1 MYLEQILQE
10 LKAAK
15 DNLLKE
21 LDRHDAIG
29 SVNGLEKYAK
39 LHAYYYGTKNEP
51 GRNLAEVYGIS
62 DVKKLVAEI
71 RKDIENDDFTR
82 LNYLDYF
89 YIPSFN
95 WFRSDSTTNYVTFK
109 NVRVDLVFFNH
120 YYRTGDKNYDTV
132 HQGNQKSV
140 GFQVHDASLIQGAW
154 AEWKD
159 SATINR
165 TIASLEATLGLT
177 LKQVRILYVI
187 SGISTVLETYKV
199 LLPDEREISHPIM
212 TSSESSRSSMWP
224 MALYSIC
231 PQYRFKQ
238 NDYWLFNQVYGDSNR
253 AAYMGKDGVIK
264 KELKTVVKGIPFI
277 IMI

>member
-21 LDRHDAIG
+21 LDRHDVAIG
-29 SVNGLEKYAK
+29 GVNGLEKYAK

-95 WFRSDSTTNYVTFK
+95 WFRSDNATNYVTFK

-120 YYRTGDKNYDTV
+120 YYRMGAGDP
-132 HQGNQKSV
+132 NQKSV
-140 GFQVHDASLIQGAW
+140 GFQVHDADLIQGAW
-154 AEWKD
+154 AEWYPG
-159 SATINR
+159 ATVNR
-165 TIASLEATLGLT
+165 TIASLETALGLT
-177 LKQVRILYVI
+177 LKSIRSYMGENIVAWQ
-187 SGISTVLETYKV
+187 TYKII
-199 LLPDEREISHPIM
+199 LPDEREISHPIM
-212 TSSESSRSSMWP
+212 TYSENTDNTMWP

-238 NDYWLFNQVYGDSNR
+238 NDYWLFNQVYGDADR

-277 IMI
+277 FMI

>member
-21 LDRHDAIG
+21 LDRHDATGGI
-29 SVNGLEKYAK
+29 NGLDKYAK

-51 GRNLAEVYGIS
+51 GRNLADVYNIS

-71 RKDIENDDFTR
+71 RKDIESDDFTR

-95 WFRSDSTTNYVTFK
+95 WFHADNAVNYATYR
-109 NVRVDLVFFNH
+109 NVRVDLIFFNH
-120 YYRTGDKNYDTV
+120 YFRMGDQNLDTIF
-132 HQGNQKSV
+132 QGNQKSV
-140 GFQVHDASLIQGAW
+140 GFQIHDADLIQGVW
-154 AEWKD
+154 AEWYPG
-159 SATINR
+159 AIVNR

-177 LKQVRILYVI
+177 LKSIRSYMGENIVTWNTHKII
-187 SGISTVLETYKV
+187 
-199 LLPDEREISHPIM
+199 LPDEREISHPIM
-212 TSSESSRSSMWP
+212 TYSENTDNTMWP

-231 PQYRFKQ
+231 PQYRFKH
-238 NDYWLFNQVYGDSNR
+238 NDYWLFNNVYGDTTR
-253 AAYMGKDGVIK
+253 AAYMSKDGVIK

-277 IMI
+277 FMI

>member
-10 LKAAK
+10 LKTAR

-21 LDRHDAIG
+21 LDRHDATG
-29 SVNGLEKYAK
+29 GVNGLDKYAK

-51 GRNLAEVYGIS
+51 GRNLADVYNIS
-62 DVKKLVAEI
+62 DVKKLVAAI
-71 RKDIENDDFTR
+71 RKDVESDDFTR

-95 WFRSDSTTNYVTFK
+95 WFHADNAVNYATYR
-109 NVRVDLVFFNH
+109 NVRVDLIFFNH
-120 YYRTGDKNYDTV
+120 YFRMGDQNLDTV
-132 HQGNQKSV
+132 FQGNQKSV

-154 AEWKD
+154 DEWYPG
-159 SATINR
+159 AIVNR

-177 LKQVRILYVI
+177 LKQIRHYMGEYIV
-187 SGISTVLETYKV
+187 TWNTYKV

-212 TSSESSRSSMWP
+212 TYSENEDNTMWP

-238 NDYWLFNQVYGDSNR
+238 NDYWLFNQVYGDANR